1 MAMTLSV
8 DGEGALEEAR
18 ELILAESRAIAQ
30 VAHRLG
36 EPFVESV
43 RAVTHCEGRVLLTG
57 SGTSATA
64 ARRLEH
70 LLCSC
75 GIAAFFMDPANALH
89 GPSAIVS
96 PGDVLLVLSKGGAS
110 ADVNDFVAVAR
121 GRGARIISWTWNP
134 ESPLAASS
142 DVVVVLRSGEDAEGE
157 GVLPFGSSLVM
168 GAVGD
173 ALCLLA
179 RRERGIDLEELV
191 VTHPAGA
198 TADLVRNRSRPEGAE
213 KR

>member
-1 MAMTLSV
+1 MDS
-8 DGEGALEEAR
+8 ERALEEAR
-18 ELILAESRAIAQ
+18 DLILAESRAIGQMAQ
-30 VAHRLG
+30 RLG
-36 EPFVESV
+36 EPFVETV
-43 RAVTHCEGRVLLTG
+43 RTVTSCDGRVFLTG
-57 SGTSATA
+57 AGTSGTA

-89 GPSAIVS
+89 GPSAVVS
-96 PGDVLLVLSKGGAS
+96 PGDVLLVLSKGGSS

-121 GRGARIISWTWNP
+121 GRGARIIGWTWHP
-134 ESPLAASS
+134 ESRLAALS
-142 DVVVVLRSGEDAEGE
+142 DVVVNLRSGEGAEGE

-168 GAVGD
+168 SAVGD

-179 RRERGIDLEELV
+179 RRARGIDLKELE

-198 TADLVRNRSRPEGAE
+198 TAELVRDRPGSEASQ